1 MAECNH
7 DCDHCGSNGS
17 CGDQGPKKAPMN
29 KRSNVR
35 KVIGVVSGK
44 GGVGK
49 SSVTSM
55 LAAATRRAGKNV
67 AVLDADLTGP
77 SIPKAFGITERPM
90 GTSDEQIIP
99 VKSETGIE
107 IMSTNLLLENE
118 TDPVI
123 WRGPVLIGVV
133 EQFWSDVVWGDV
145 DVMYVDMPPGTG
157 DVPLTVYQ
165 SLPLDGIIIVTS
177 PQQLVE
183 MIVEKAYNMAALM
196 SVPVL
201 GIVENMS
208 YFQCPDCGK
217 KHQIFG
223 ESRIDEVAKAH
234 GIPNV
239 VKLPMDPAVAR
250 ACDDGVIETYVSRD
264 MDELAAKLAE

>member
-107 IMSTNLLLENE
+107 IMSTWLSSSGPMWSGEMWMSCMWICRRE
-118 TDPVI
+118 PVTC
-123 WRGPVLIGVV
+123 R
-133 EQFWSDVVWGDV
+133 
-145 DVMYVDMPPGTG
+145 
-157 DVPLTVYQ
+157 
-165 SLPLDGIIIVTS
+165 
-177 PQQLVE
+177 
-183 MIVEKAYNMAALM
+183 
-196 SVPVL
+196 
-201 GIVENMS
+201 
-208 YFQCPDCGK
+208 
-217 KHQIFG
+217 
-223 ESRIDEVAKAH
+223 
-234 GIPNV
+234 
-239 VKLPMDPAVAR
+239 
-250 ACDDGVIETYVSRD
+250 
-264 MDELAAKLAE
+264 

>member
-1 MAECNH
+1 
-7 DCDHCGSNGS
+7 
-17 CGDQGPKKAPMN
+17 
-29 KRSNVR
+29 
-35 KVIGVVSGK
+35 
-44 GGVGK
+44 
-49 SSVTSM
+49 
-55 LAAATRRAGKNV
+55 
-67 AVLDADLTGP
+67 
-77 SIPKAFGITERPM
+77 
-90 GTSDEQIIP
+90 
-99 VKSETGIE
+99 
-107 IMSTNLLLENE
+107 
-118 TDPVI
+118 
-123 WRGPVLIGVV
+123 
-133 EQFWSDVVWGDV
+133 
-145 DVMYVDMPPGTG
+145 MYVDMPPGTG

-196 SVPVL
+196 NVPVL

>member
-1 MAECNH
+1 MDFSAFQEKTKP
-7 DCDHCGSNGS
+7 GTEVK
-17 CGDQGPKKAPMN
+17 Q
-29 KRSNVR
+29 
-35 KVIGVVSGK
+35 VIGVASGK

-49 SSVTSM
+49 SMVTA
-55 LAAATRRAGKNV
+55 LLAVAAAKKGLRTAI
-67 AVLDADLTGP
+67 LDADITGP
-77 SIPKAFGITERPM
+77 SIPGMFGLEGRPEVAED
-90 GTSDEQIIP
+90 GGLLPLVSAG
-99 VKSETGIE
+99 GIRV
-107 IMSTNLLLENE
+107 MSMNFLL
-118 TDPVI
+118 DRVQDSVI
-123 WRGPVLIGVV
+123 WRGPMIAGVV
-133 EQFWSDVVWGDV
+133 KQFWTEVHWGEI
-145 DVMYVDMPPGTG
+145 DVMFVDMPPGTG

-196 SVPVL
+196 NVPVL